1 MKHSEIRKLMPD
13 YLEGDLDLDKRA
25 LVDAH
30 LDECAECAF
39 DIDGMR
45 QTLSLLHT
53 LSDPQPP
60 SDLSRRIM
68 QRIEAGETRR
78 GWRERLEGLFGP
90 LLEPRILAP
99 ISAGALVLGS
109 ILDIKLF
116 TKLLV
121 FVKPYN
127 ITFYGVLTSAI
138 LISLLSTLT
147 PYLLKIVV
155 DDYLLLKNY
164 EGMQTIIMIMMI
176 VLFLEV
182 IFMYLFTYY
191 ANWLGQKVI
200 KNLRVDVFQKILK
213 FKMSFFDKNAVGR
226 LVTRTVNDIETIAS
240 IFSQGLFMIIADI
253 LKMITVLSVMTIIN
267 FELTLVVVSIFPFL
281 IYATRVFQ
289 KSMKVAFEKVRREV
303 ANLNSFVQERIS
315 GVKIVQ
321 IFNREQLE
329 INNFID
335 INIKHRDA
343 WLRTVWI
350 NSIFFP
356 LAEISTSICIGLLVW
371 YGGFNNL
378 NGENISLGTL
388 FLFISMS
395 GLLFRPLRQI
405 ADRFNTL
412 QMGMVSTE
420 RIFKILEDDLEIK
433 DNGRIDNTSFDGLIE
448 FKNVKFSYVKNQIVI
463 DDISFKIQP
472 GETLAI
478 VGPTGS
484 GKSTIINLITKFYEI
499 DSGSI
504 YLDGNNIDKFKL
516 DNIRNKVGVILQDVF
531 MFADTIFNNITLF
544 NKDISIEDVERSAK
558 DLEIHDFI
566 LSLPGG
572 YDFNVSERGGTLSS
586 GQRQLLAFLR
596 VLVNN
601 PDILILDEATSS
613 IDSYSED
620 LIKKATKTIT
630 KDKTSIIIAHRLS
643 TVESADK
650 IYLYGKW

>member
-1 MKHSEIRKLMPD
+1 MEKVK
-13 YLEGDLDLDKRA
+13 GN
-25 LVDAH
+25 
-30 LDECAECAF
+30 
-39 DIDGMR
+39 
-45 QTLSLLHT
+45 
-53 LSDPQPP
+53 
-60 SDLSRRIM
+60 
-68 QRIEAGETRR
+68 
-78 GWRERLEGLFGP
+78 
-90 LLEPRILAP
+90 
-99 ISAGALVLGS
+99 

-329 INNFID
+329 INNFND

-420 RIFKILEDDLEIK
+420 RIFKILEDDSEIK
-433 DNGRIDNTSFDGLIE
+433 DNGKIDYTSFSGLIE

-463 DDISFKIQP
+463 DDISFKIHP

-504 YLDGNNIDKFKL
+504 YLDGNNIDEFKL
-516 DNIRNKVGVILQDVF
+516 DNIRNNVGVILQDVF

-650 IYLYGKW
+650 IIYMENGKILEFGNHKELLNIDNGKFKKLYREQFIENELV

>member
-1 MKHSEIRKLMPD
+1 MEKVK
-13 YLEGDLDLDKRA
+13 GN
-25 LVDAH
+25 
-30 LDECAECAF
+30 
-39 DIDGMR
+39 
-45 QTLSLLHT
+45 
-53 LSDPQPP
+53 
-60 SDLSRRIM
+60 
-68 QRIEAGETRR
+68 
-78 GWRERLEGLFGP
+78 
-90 LLEPRILAP
+90 
-99 ISAGALVLGS
+99 

-164 EGMQTIIMIMMI
+164 EGMRSIIMIMMV

-182 IFMYLFTYY
+182 VFMYLFTYY

-253 LKMITVLSVMTIIN
+253 LKMVTVLTVMIIIN
-267 FELTLVVVSIFPFL
+267 LELTLVVVSIFPFL

-329 INNFID
+329 INNFND
-335 INIKHRDA
+335 ININHRDA

-420 RIFKILEDDLEIK
+420 RIFKILEDDSEIK
-433 DNGRIDNTSFDGLIE
+433 DNGKIEHTSFNGLIE
-448 FKNVKFSYVKNQIVI
+448 FKNVKFSYVENQIVI
-463 DDISFKIQP
+463 DDISFKINP

-499 DSGSI
+499 DSGRI
-504 YLDGNNIDKFKL
+504 LIDGNNIDELKL

-544 NKDISIEDVERSAK
+544 NKDISLEDVKKSAK

-572 YDFNVSERGGTLSS
+572 YNFNVSERGGTLSS
-586 GQRQLLAFLR
+586 GQKQLLAFLR

-620 LIKKATKTIT
+620 LIKRATKKIT

-650 IYLYGKW
+650 IIYMENGKILEFGNHKELLNIDNGKFKKLYREQFIENELV

>member
-1 MKHSEIRKLMPD
+1 MEKVK
-13 YLEGDLDLDKRA
+13 GN
-25 LVDAH
+25 
-30 LDECAECAF
+30 
-39 DIDGMR
+39 
-45 QTLSLLHT
+45 
-53 LSDPQPP
+53 
-60 SDLSRRIM
+60 
-68 QRIEAGETRR
+68 
-78 GWRERLEGLFGP
+78 
-90 LLEPRILAP
+90 
-99 ISAGALVLGS
+99 

-127 ITFYGVLTSAI
+127 ITFFGVLTSAI

-164 EGMQTIIMIMMI
+164 EGMRSIIMIMMV

-182 IFMYLFTYY
+182 VFMYLFTYY

-253 LKMITVLSVMTIIN
+253 LKMVTVLTVMIIIN
-267 FELTLVVVSIFPFL
+267 LELTLVVVSIFPFL

-329 INNFID
+329 INNFND

-420 RIFKILEDDLEIK
+420 RIFKILEDDSEIK
-433 DNGRIDNTSFDGLIE
+433 DNGKIEHTSFNGLIE
-448 FKNVKFSYVKNQIVI
+448 FKNVKFSYVENQIVI
-463 DDISFKIQP
+463 DDISFKIHP

-499 DSGSI
+499 DSGKI
-504 YLDGNNIDKFKL
+504 LIDGNNIDELKL

-544 NKDISIEDVERSAK
+544 NKDISLEDVKKSAK

-572 YDFNVSERGGTLSS
+572 YNFNVSERGGTLSS
-586 GQRQLLAFLR
+586 GQKQLLAFLR

-620 LIKKATKTIT
+620 LIKRATKKIT

-650 IYLYGKW
+650 IIYMENGKILEFGNHKELLNIDNGKFKKLYREQFIENELV

>member
-1 MKHSEIRKLMPD
+1 M
-13 YLEGDLDLDKRA
+13 
-25 LVDAH
+25 
-30 LDECAECAF
+30 
-39 DIDGMR
+39 
-45 QTLSLLHT
+45 
-53 LSDPQPP
+53 
-60 SDLSRRIM
+60 
-68 QRIEAGETRR
+68 
-78 GWRERLEGLFGP
+78 
-90 LLEPRILAP
+90 
-99 ISAGALVLGS
+99 
-109 ILDIKLF
+109 
-116 TKLLV
+116 V

-315 GVKIVQ
+315 GIKIVQ

-329 INNFID
+329 INNFND

-420 RIFKILEDDLEIK
+420 RIFKILEDDSEIK
-433 DNGRIDNTSFDGLIE
+433 DNGKIDYTSFDGLIE

-463 DDISFKIQP
+463 DDISFKIHP

-504 YLDGNNIDKFKL
+504 YLDGNNIDEFKL

-650 IYLYGKW
+650 IIYMENGKILEFGNHKELLNIDNGKFKKLYREQFIENELV

>member
-1 MKHSEIRKLMPD
+1 
-13 YLEGDLDLDKRA
+13 
-25 LVDAH
+25 
-30 LDECAECAF
+30 
-39 DIDGMR
+39 
-45 QTLSLLHT
+45 
-53 LSDPQPP
+53 
-60 SDLSRRIM
+60 
-68 QRIEAGETRR
+68 
-78 GWRERLEGLFGP
+78 
-90 LLEPRILAP
+90 
-99 ISAGALVLGS
+99 
-109 ILDIKLF
+109 
-116 TKLLV
+116 
-121 FVKPYN
+121 
-127 ITFYGVLTSAI
+127 
-138 LISLLSTLT
+138 
-147 PYLLKIVV
+147 
-155 DDYLLLKNY
+155 
-164 EGMQTIIMIMMI
+164 MMI

-182 IFMYLFTYY
+182 IFIYLFTYY

-329 INNFID
+329 INNFND

-420 RIFKILEDDLEIK
+420 RIFKILEDDSEIK
-433 DNGRIDNTSFDGLIE
+433 DNGSIDHTSFIG
-448 FKNVKFSYVKNQIVI
+448 
-463 DDISFKIQP
+463 SFI
-472 GETLAI
+472 
-478 VGPTGS
+478 
-484 GKSTIINLITKFYEI
+484 
-499 DSGSI
+499 
-504 YLDGNNIDKFKL
+504 KL
-516 DNIRNKVGVILQDVF
+516 F
-531 MFADTIFNNITLF
+531 
-544 NKDISIEDVERSAK
+544 
-558 DLEIHDFI
+558 
-566 LSLPGG
+566 
-572 YDFNVSERGGTLSS
+572 
-586 GQRQLLAFLR
+586 
-596 VLVNN
+596 
-601 PDILILDEATSS
+601 
-613 IDSYSED
+613 
-620 LIKKATKTIT
+620 
-630 KDKTSIIIAHRLS
+630 
-643 TVESADK
+643 
-650 IYLYGKW
+650 

>member
-1 MKHSEIRKLMPD
+1 MEKVKGKI
-13 YLEGDLDLDKRA
+13 
-25 LVDAH
+25 
-30 LDECAECAF
+30 F
-39 DIDGMR
+39 
-45 QTLSLLHT
+45 
-53 LSDPQPP
+53 
-60 SDLSRRIM
+60 
-68 QRIEAGETRR
+68 
-78 GWRERLEGLFGP
+78 
-90 LLEPRILAP
+90 
-99 ISAGALVLGS
+99 
-109 ILDIKLF
+109 DIKLF
-116 TKLLV
+116 TKLLA
-121 FVKPYN
+121 FVRPYN

-164 EGMQTIIMIMMI
+164 EGMRTIIMIMMV

-182 IFMYLFTYY
+182 VFMYLFTYY

-200 KNLRVDVFQKILK
+200 KNLRVDVFEKILN

-253 LKMITVLSVMTIIN
+253 LKMATVLTVMTIIN
-267 FELTLVVVSIFPFL
+267 FELTLVVISIFPFL

-315 GVKIVQ
+315 GIKVVQ

-329 INNFID
+329 INNFND
-335 INIKHRDA
+335 INIKHRDS

-356 LAEISTSICIGLLVW
+356 IAEISTSICIGLLVW

-378 NGENISLGTL
+378 DGQNISLGTL

-420 RIFKILEDDLEIK
+420 RIFKILEDESEIK
-433 DNGRIDNTSFDGLIE
+433 DNGEIDYSSFNGLIE
-448 FKNVKFSYVKNQIVI
+448 FKNVKFSYVQNQIVI
-463 DDISFKIQP
+463 DDISFKLNP

-504 YLDGNNIDKFKL
+504 LIDGENIDDFKL
-516 DNIRNKVGVILQDVF
+516 DNIRSKIGVILQDVF
-531 MFADTIFNNITLF
+531 MFADTIFNNISLY
-544 NKDISIEDVERSAK
+544 NKNISIKDVERSAK
-558 DLEIHDFI
+558 ELEIHDFI
-566 LSLPGG
+566 QSLPGG

-586 GQRQLLAFLR
+586 GQKQLIAFLR

-620 LIKKATKTIT
+620 LIKKATKKIT

-650 IYLYGKW
+650 IIYMENGKILEFGNHKELLNIDNGKFKKLYKEQFIENELV

>member
-1 MKHSEIRKLMPD
+1 MEKVK
-13 YLEGDLDLDKRA
+13 GN
-25 LVDAH
+25 
-30 LDECAECAF
+30 
-39 DIDGMR
+39 
-45 QTLSLLHT
+45 
-53 LSDPQPP
+53 
-60 SDLSRRIM
+60 
-68 QRIEAGETRR
+68 
-78 GWRERLEGLFGP
+78 
-90 LLEPRILAP
+90 
-99 ISAGALVLGS
+99 

-253 LKMITVLSVMTIIN
+253 LKMVTVLTVMTIIN

-315 GVKIVQ
+315 GIKIVQ

-329 INNFID
+329 INNFNE
-335 INIKHRDA
+335 INIKHRDS

-420 RIFKILEDDLEIK
+420 RIFKILEDDSEIK
-433 DNGRIDNTSFDGLIE
+433 DNGRIDNTSFNGLIE
-448 FKNVKFSYVKNQIVI
+448 FKNVKFSYVENQIVI

-499 DSGSI
+499 DSGTI
-504 YLDGNNIDKFKL
+504 YLDGNNIDEFKL

-544 NKDISIEDVERSAK
+544 NNNISIEDVERSAK

-572 YDFNVSERGGTLSS
+572 YDFNVTERGGTLSS

-613 IDSYSED
+613 IDSFSED
-620 LIKKATKTIT
+620 LIKKATKKIT
-630 KDKTSIIIAHRLS
+630 QDKTSIIIAHRLS

-650 IYLYGKW
+650 IIYMENGKILEYGNHKELLSIDNGKFKKLYREQFIENELV

>member
-1 MKHSEIRKLMPD
+1 MK
-13 YLEGDLDLDKRA
+13 GN
-25 LVDAH
+25 
-30 LDECAECAF
+30 
-39 DIDGMR
+39 
-45 QTLSLLHT
+45 
-53 LSDPQPP
+53 
-60 SDLSRRIM
+60 
-68 QRIEAGETRR
+68 
-78 GWRERLEGLFGP
+78 
-90 LLEPRILAP
+90 
-99 ISAGALVLGS
+99 

-329 INNFID
+329 INNFND

-650 IYLYGKW
+650 IIYMENGKILEFGNHKELLNIDNGKFKKLYREQFIENELV

>member
-1 MKHSEIRKLMPD
+1 MEKVK
-13 YLEGDLDLDKRA
+13 GN
-25 LVDAH
+25 
-30 LDECAECAF
+30 
-39 DIDGMR
+39 
-45 QTLSLLHT
+45 
-53 LSDPQPP
+53 
-60 SDLSRRIM
+60 
-68 QRIEAGETRR
+68 
-78 GWRERLEGLFGP
+78 
-90 LLEPRILAP
+90 
-99 ISAGALVLGS
+99 

-164 EGMQTIIMIMMI
+164 EGMQTIIIIMMI

-315 GVKIVQ
+315 GIKIVQ

-329 INNFID
+329 INNFND

-378 NGENISLGTL
+378 NGESISLGTL

-420 RIFKILEDDLEIK
+420 RIFKILEDDSEIK
-433 DNGRIDNTSFDGLIE
+433 DNGKIDYTSFSGLIE

-504 YLDGNNIDKFKL
+504 YLDGNNIDEFKL

-544 NKDISIEDVERSAK
+544 NKDVSIEDVERSAK

-650 IYLYGKW
+650 IIYMENGKILEFGNHKELLSIDNGKFKKLYREQFIENELV

>member
-1 MKHSEIRKLMPD
+1 MEKVKGKIFNL
-13 YLEGDLDLDKRA
+13 
-25 LVDAH
+25 
-30 LDECAECAF
+30 
-39 DIDGMR
+39 
-45 QTLSLLHT
+45 
-53 LSDPQPP
+53 
-60 SDLSRRIM
+60 
-68 QRIEAGETRR
+68 
-78 GWRERLEGLFGP
+78 
-90 LLEPRILAP
+90 
-99 ISAGALVLGS
+99 
-109 ILDIKLF
+109 KLF
-116 TKLLV
+116 TKLLI

-127 ITFYGVLTSAI
+127 ITFYGVMSSAI

-147 PYLLKIVV
+147 PYLLKVVV

-164 EGMQTIIMIMMI
+164 DGMKSIILIMIA

-182 IFMYLFTYY
+182 IFMFLFTYY

-200 KNLRVDVFQKILK
+200 KNLRVKVFEKILK

-240 IFSQGLFMIIADI
+240 IFSNGLFMIIADI
-253 LKMITVLSVMTIIN
+253 LKMVTVLTVMTIIN
-267 FELTLVVVSIFPFL
+267 LELTIVVVSIFPVL

-289 KSMKVAFEKVRREV
+289 KSMKVAFETVRREV

-329 INNFID
+329 IKNFND

-356 LAEISTSICIGLLVW
+356 IAEISTSICIGLLVW
-371 YGGFNNL
+371 WGGFNNL
-378 NGENISLGTL
+378 NGEIISLGTL

-405 ADRFNTL
+405 ADKFNTL

-420 RIFKILEDDLEIK
+420 RIFKILEDDLEIS
-433 DNGRIDNTSFDGLIE
+433 DNGKIDQSSFKGFIE
-448 FKNVKFSYVKNQIVI
+448 FKNVSFSYLEDQLVI

-472 GETLAI
+472 GETMAI

-484 GKSTIINLITKFYEI
+484 GKTTITNLITKFYEI

-504 YLDGNNIDKFKL
+504 LIDRMDINKYKL
-516 DNIRNKVGVILQDVF
+516 ENIRKKIGVILQDVF
-531 MFADTIFNNITLF
+531 LFADTIYNNITLF
-544 NKDISIEDVERSAK
+544 NDEISIADVEKAAR

-566 LSLPGG
+566 VSLPGG
-572 YDFNVSERGGTLSS
+572 YEFNVSERGSTLSA
-586 GQRQLLAFLR
+586 GQKQLIAFLR

-620 LIKKATKTIT
+620 LIKNATKKIT
-630 KDKTSIIIAHRLS
+630 QGKTSIIIAHRLS

-650 IYLYGKW
+650 IIYMENGKILEYGDHRELLSITNGKFKKLYEEQFIDNDLV

>member
-1 MKHSEIRKLMPD
+1 
-13 YLEGDLDLDKRA
+13 LEKVKGN
-25 LVDAH
+25 
-30 LDECAECAF
+30 
-39 DIDGMR
+39 
-45 QTLSLLHT
+45 
-53 LSDPQPP
+53 
-60 SDLSRRIM
+60 
-68 QRIEAGETRR
+68 
-78 GWRERLEGLFGP
+78 
-90 LLEPRILAP
+90 
-99 ISAGALVLGS
+99 

-315 GVKIVQ
+315 GIKIVQ

-329 INNFID
+329 INNFND

-378 NGENISLGTL
+378 NGESISLGTL

-420 RIFKILEDDLEIK
+420 RIFKILEDDSEIK
-433 DNGRIDNTSFDGLIE
+433 DNGKIDYTSFSGLIE

-504 YLDGNNIDKFKL
+504 YLDGNNIDEFKL

-650 IYLYGKW
+650 IIYMENGKILEFGNHKELLNIDNGKFKKLYREQFIENELV

>member
-1 MKHSEIRKLMPD
+1 MEKVK
-13 YLEGDLDLDKRA
+13 GN
-25 LVDAH
+25 
-30 LDECAECAF
+30 
-39 DIDGMR
+39 
-45 QTLSLLHT
+45 
-53 LSDPQPP
+53 
-60 SDLSRRIM
+60 
-68 QRIEAGETRR
+68 
-78 GWRERLEGLFGP
+78 
-90 LLEPRILAP
+90 
-99 ISAGALVLGS
+99 

-147 PYLLKIVV
+147 PYLLKIVD

-164 EGMQTIIMIMMI
+164 EGMRSIIMIMMV

-182 IFMYLFTYY
+182 VFMYLFTYY

-253 LKMITVLSVMTIIN
+253 LKMVTVLTVMIIIN
-267 FELTLVVVSIFPFL
+267 LELTLVVVSIFPFL

-329 INNFID
+329 INNFND

-420 RIFKILEDDLEIK
+420 RIFKILEDDSEIK
-433 DNGRIDNTSFDGLIE
+433 DNGKIEHTSFNGLIE
-448 FKNVKFSYVKNQIVI
+448 FKNVKFSYVENQIVI
-463 DDISFKIQP
+463 DDISFKIHP

-499 DSGSI
+499 DSGRI
-504 YLDGNNIDKFKL
+504 LIDGNNIDELKL

-544 NKDISIEDVERSAK
+544 NKDISLEDVKKSAK

-572 YDFNVSERGGTLSS
+572 YNFNVSERGGTLSS
-586 GQRQLLAFLR
+586 GQKQLLAFLR

-620 LIKKATKTIT
+620 LIKRATKKIT

-650 IYLYGKW
+650 IIYMENGKILEFGNHKELLNIDNGKFKKLYREQFIENELV

>member
-1 MKHSEIRKLMPD
+1 
-13 YLEGDLDLDKRA
+13 LEKVKGKI
-25 LVDAH
+25 
-30 LDECAECAF
+30 F
-39 DIDGMR
+39 D
-45 QTLSLLHT
+45 
-53 LSDPQPP
+53 
-60 SDLSRRIM
+60 
-68 QRIEAGETRR
+68 
-78 GWRERLEGLFGP
+78 
-90 LLEPRILAP
+90 
-99 ISAGALVLGS
+99 V
-109 ILDIKLF
+109 KLF

-147 PYLLKIVV
+147 PYLLKVVV

-164 EGMQTIIMIMMI
+164 DGMQSIIQIMIA

-182 IFMYLFTYY
+182 VFMFLFTYY

-200 KNLRVDVFQKILK
+200 KNLRVKVFDKILK

-253 LKMITVLSVMTIIN
+253 LKMVTVLTVMTIIN
-267 FELTLVVVSIFPFL
+267 LELTIVVVSIFPIL
-281 IYATRVFQ
+281 IYATRIFQ
-289 KSMKVAFEKVRREV
+289 KSMKVAFESVRKEV

-321 IFNREQLE
+321 IFNREHLE
-329 INNFID
+329 IKNFKE
-335 INIKHRDA
+335 INLKHRDA

-356 LAEISTSICIGLLVW
+356 IAEISTSICIGLLVW
-371 YGGFNNL
+371 WGGFNNL
-378 NGENISLGTL
+378 NGETISLGTL

-420 RIFKILEDDLEIK
+420 RIFKILEDDLEIT
-433 DNGRIDNTSFDGLIE
+433 DNGNIEKSSFDGLIE
-448 FKNVKFSYVKNQIVI
+448 FKNVSFSYIKNQLVI
-463 DDISFKIQP
+463 NDISFIINP
-472 GETLAI
+472 GETTAI

-484 GKSTIINLITKFYEI
+484 GKTTITNLITKFYEI
-499 DSGSI
+499 DLGTI
-504 YLDGNNIDKFKL
+504 LIDRKNINEFKL
-516 DNIRNKVGVILQDVF
+516 ENLRKKIGVILQDVF
-531 MFADTIFNNITLF
+531 LFADTIYNNITLF
-544 NKDISIEDVERSAK
+544 NNDISIKDVEKAAK

-566 LSLPGG
+566 MSLPGG
-572 YDFNVSERGGTLSS
+572 YDFNVSERGSTLSA
-586 GQRQLLAFLR
+586 GQKQLIAFLR

-620 LIKKATKTIT
+620 LIKNATNKIT
-630 KDKTSIIIAHRLS
+630 KGKTSIIIAHRLS

-650 IYLYGKW
+650 IIYMESGKILEYGNHKELLNIPKGKFKKLYEEQFVENELV

>member
-1 MKHSEIRKLMPD
+1 MEKVK
-13 YLEGDLDLDKRA
+13 GN
-25 LVDAH
+25 
-30 LDECAECAF
+30 
-39 DIDGMR
+39 
-45 QTLSLLHT
+45 
-53 LSDPQPP
+53 
-60 SDLSRRIM
+60 
-68 QRIEAGETRR
+68 
-78 GWRERLEGLFGP
+78 
-90 LLEPRILAP
+90 
-99 ISAGALVLGS
+99 

-182 IFMYLFTYY
+182 IFIYLFTYY

-289 KSMKVAFEKVRREV
+289 KSIKVAFEKVRREV

-329 INNFID
+329 INNFND

-420 RIFKILEDDLEIK
+420 RIFKILEDDLEIN
-433 DNGRIDNTSFDGLIE
+433 DNGDIKQASFDGLIE
-448 FKNVKFSYVKNQIVI
+448 FKNVSFSYVENQLVI
-463 DDISFKIQP
+463 DDISFTINP
-472 GETLAI
+472 GETTAI

-484 GKSTIINLITKFYEI
+484 GKTTITNLITKFYEI
-499 DSGSI
+499 DLGSI
-504 YLDGNNIDKFKL
+504 LIDGKNINEFKL
-516 DNIRNKVGVILQDVF
+516 ENLREKIGVILQDVF
-531 MFADTIFNNITLF
+531 LFADTIYNNITLF
-544 NKDISIEDVERSAK
+544 NNKISIKDVEKSAK
-558 DLEIHDFI
+558 DLDIHDFI
-566 LSLPGG
+566 MSLPGG
-572 YDFNVSERGGTLSS
+572 YDFNVSERGSTLSA
-586 GQRQLLAFLR
+586 GQKQLIAFLR

-620 LIKKATKTIT
+620 LIKNATKKIT
-630 KDKTSIIIAHRLS
+630 KGKTSIIIAHRLS

-650 IYLYGKW
+650 IIYMENGKILEYGNHKELLNIPNGKFKKLYEEQFIESELV

>member
-1 MKHSEIRKLMPD
+1 MEKVK
-13 YLEGDLDLDKRA
+13 GN
-25 LVDAH
+25 
-30 LDECAECAF
+30 
-39 DIDGMR
+39 
-45 QTLSLLHT
+45 
-53 LSDPQPP
+53 
-60 SDLSRRIM
+60 
-68 QRIEAGETRR
+68 
-78 GWRERLEGLFGP
+78 
-90 LLEPRILAP
+90 
-99 ISAGALVLGS
+99 

-253 LKMITVLSVMTIIN
+253 LKMVTVLTVMTIIN

-315 GVKIVQ
+315 GIKIVQ

-329 INNFID
+329 INNFNE
-335 INIKHRDA
+335 INIKHRDS

-420 RIFKILEDDLEIK
+420 RIFKILEDDSEIK
-433 DNGRIDNTSFDGLIE
+433 DNGRIDNTSFNGLIE
-448 FKNVKFSYVKNQIVI
+448 FKNVKFSYVENQIVI

-484 GKSTIINLITKFYEI
+484 GKSTNINLITKFYEI
-499 DSGSI
+499 DSGTI
-504 YLDGNNIDKFKL
+504 YLDGNNIDEFKL

-544 NKDISIEDVERSAK
+544 NKNISIEDVERSAK

-572 YDFNVSERGGTLSS
+572 YDFNVTERGGTLSS

-613 IDSYSED
+613 IDSFSED
-620 LIKKATKTIT
+620 LIKKATKKIT
-630 KDKTSIIIAHRLS
+630 QDKTSIIIAHRLS

-650 IYLYGKW
+650 IIYMENGKILEYGNHKELLSIDNGKFKKLYREQFIENELV